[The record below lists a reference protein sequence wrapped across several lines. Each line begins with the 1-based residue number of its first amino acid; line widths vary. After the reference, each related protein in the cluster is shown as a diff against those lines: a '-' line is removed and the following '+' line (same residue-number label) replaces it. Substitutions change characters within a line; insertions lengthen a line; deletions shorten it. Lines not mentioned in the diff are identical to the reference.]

1 MVEVEVVLGTKS
13 DVKRCVEEVQHC
25 ATAPSHTKGRSPSG
39 EGGSSQMLSAAEE
52 REKANSMPATPVK
65 KAAKRAKQ
73 KLDLPGFA

>member
-1 MVEVEVVLGTKS
+1 
-13 DVKRCVEEVQHC
+13 
-25 ATAPSHTKGRSPSG
+25 
-39 EGGSSQMLSAAEE
+39 MLSAAEE